1 MPHAYICA
9 TTFHERSLIGGGGG
23 TVSAVAVI
31 EPPVE
36 ALFCSGS
43 IGRSL
48 LAAAAAPRLQNRDTG
63 LRASYRFLPG

>member
-1 MPHAYICA
+1 
-9 TTFHERSLIGGGGG
+9 LIGGGGG

-48 LAAAAAPRLQNRDTG
+48 LAAAAAPRLQNRET
-63 LRASYRFLPG
+63 